1 MATKRIRTKDGGVV
15 VVNTTPILSR
25 LIIRGVVWERNG
37 EWVGR
42 AADGMVVSL
51 GSTPA
56 DAENYLSQHPIPED
70 W

>member
-1 MATKRIRTKDGGVV
+1 MNTKKIRIKGGGSVQV
-15 VVNTTPILSR
+15 TTYPTLSR
-25 LIIRGVVWERNG
+25 LIVRGVVWEKDG

-42 AADGMVVSL
+42 AADGKVVSL

-56 DAENYLSQHPIPED
+56 DAERYLSNYPDPQG